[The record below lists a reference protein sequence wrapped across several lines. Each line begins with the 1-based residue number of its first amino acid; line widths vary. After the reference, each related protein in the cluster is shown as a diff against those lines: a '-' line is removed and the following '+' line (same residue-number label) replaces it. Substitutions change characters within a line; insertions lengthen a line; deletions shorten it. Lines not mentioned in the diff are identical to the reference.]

1 MELSLSL
8 FLCLVLG
15 VFFIC
20 TMKRMAIYKPDETI
34 SQEHKVLRIT
44 SIIFLLLGVL
54 FFVLGMFVFPSIDL
68 KLVATNINF
77 AFSSLALA
85 TYCRYYKKS
94 NRKWWGKLFRFF
106 FGLFLWALFISA
118 TNVSN
123 FTELEVVI
131 IVLFLLMCCYVFI
144 CSGIS
149 NRERKKTKEQQVAIK
164 SENEQKIETN
174 STVNNENPTRFMPP
188 NTVEE
193 SKKTEEKQEVSIE
206 QRDCITTVSPKNEL
220 NVEQKIEPIENKKF
234 PKYCRHCGRKIE
246 DINAVYCK
254 YCGGK
259 L

>member
-20 TMKRMAIYKPDETI
+20 AMKKMASYKPDESI

-44 SIIFLLLGVL
+44 SIIFLLLGIL
-54 FFVLGMFVFPSIDL
+54 FFALGMFVFSSIDL
-68 KLVATNINF
+68 KLVVTNINF

-85 TYCRYYKKS
+85 TYCHYYKKS
-94 NRKWWGKLFRFF
+94 NRKWWGKLLRFF
-106 FGLFLWALFISA
+106 FGLFLWILFISA

-144 CSGIS
+144 CFGIS
-149 NRERKKTKEQQVAIK
+149 NRKRKKMKEQQVALK

-174 STVNNENPTRFMPP
+174 SAVNSENPTRFMPS

-193 SKKTEEKQEVSIE
+193 SKKTEEKQEASIE
-206 QRDCITTVSPKNEL
+206 QRDCSTTVPSQNEL
-220 NVEQKIEPIENKKF
+220 NAGPIIEPIENNKF

-254 YCGGK
+254 YCGKK